1 MGGWLVVLV
10 VGAVAGA
17 ALAAPA
23 AHALAAHWPA
33 AARWPFARVFDRLAV
48 LLAVVLVVAL
58 RRRLGI
64 DLLAAAWRSEGWRAW
79 LRRLPVGFVAAGVPA
94 MAALPLVVAATP
106 VGWAG
111 RTWPMALWVLLSAVP
126 GAVLVSALEESFFR
140 VLVFG
145 GLARRWPVAVA
156 LAASSTL
163 YGAAHFISPDRGF
176 VAGSASPLEGFRY
189 LGAVLGRLLA
199 TPTLV
204 AVAGLSLM
212 GAGLCLVLWRTGS
225 LALCV
230 GMHAGWFAVTKVAI
244 YLSTLEPGAPAAGSL
259 GKRLLLLG
267 SPWVWL
273 AVVLAVALVLLPRPP
288 GPESPRADG
297 CPERPQG
304 DR

>member
-10 VGAVAGA
+10 LGAVVGA

-23 AHALAAHWPA
+23 AHALAAHWLT

-48 LLAVVLVVAL
+48 LFAVVLIVAL

-64 DLLAAAWRSEGWRAW
+64 DLLASAWRVEGWRAW
-79 LRRLPVGFVAAGVPA
+79 LRRVPVGFVAAGAPA
-94 MAALPLVVAATP
+94 LAALPLVVAHTP

-111 RTWPMALWVLLSAVP
+111 RTWQMALWVLLSAVP

-140 VLVFG
+140 VTVFR
-145 GLARRWPVAVA
+145 GLARRWPVA
-156 LAASSTL
+156 AAIAGSSLL
-163 YGAAHFISPDRGF
+163 YGLVHFITPDRSF
-176 VAGSASPLEGFRY
+176 VAASASPLEGLRY
-189 LGAVLGRLLA
+189 LGVVLGRMLTA
-199 TPTLV
+199 PTLV
-204 AVAGLSLM
+204 AIGGLALM
-212 GAGLCLVLWRTGS
+212 GVALCLVLWRTGS

-273 AVVLAVALVLLPRPP
+273 AVALAAALVLLPRPP
-288 GPESPRADG
+288 GRKSKVEGRRLEAES
-297 CPERPQG
+297 
-304 DR
+304 